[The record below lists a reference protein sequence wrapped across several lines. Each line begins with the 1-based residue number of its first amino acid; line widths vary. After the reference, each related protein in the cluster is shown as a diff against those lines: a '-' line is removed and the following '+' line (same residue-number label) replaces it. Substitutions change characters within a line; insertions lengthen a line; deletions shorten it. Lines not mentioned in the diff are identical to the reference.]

1 MVNYWGNMKYVYY
14 VRFVNYEQKGINQRH
29 TRNSCDMWLTQY
41 YLAIPTYEKK
51 KTFPICILE
60 SLEYLLVSRNNV
72 INRYRYE
79 LVLSLWL
86 HCWIWDHRGLLRI
99 STDWKWTLTWLQS
112 GDRDKLPVYS
122 DVLSWTVF
130 LLCFLANLVLWCV
143 RSQVL
148 FIRWS
153 YIGTL
158 KKKKSHPCP
167 LIPAMPKYI

>member
-1 MVNYWGNMKYVYY
+1 MKKKKNLPDMHTWKYGVLTSIPKITLSI
-14 VRFVNYEQKGINQRH
+14 EIGINWF
-29 TRNSCDMWLTQY
+29 N
-41 YLAIPTYEKK
+41 
-51 KTFPICILE
+51 
-60 SLEYLLVSRNNV
+60 
-72 INRYRYE
+72 
-79 LVLSLWL
+79 LSLWL

-158 KKKKSHPCP
+158 KKKNPTHALLFLHCLNTCNCTHYNYFP
-167 LIPAMPKYI
+167 YIFCWVSWWHELN

>member
-1 MVNYWGNMKYVYY
+1 MWHV
-14 VRFVNYEQKGINQRH
+14 INSILPSYPDIWR
-29 TRNSCDMWLTQY
+29 R
-41 YLAIPTYEKK
+41 KK
-51 KTFPICILE
+51 PFPICILE

-130 LLCFLANLVLWCV
+130 LLRFLANLVLWCV

-148 FIRWS
+148 FILWS

-158 KKKKSHPCP
+158 KKKSHPCP